1 MLRYVLRTAIAA
13 ALMVSFSSFAV
24 AQYPGPGPMPGPGNP
39 PYTPPHGGYSSAG
52 PAIGGAV
59 GGAAAV
65 AGLLY
70 WRHTHAKLEGCIS
83 GDGDKLVDKDNQTY
97 SLTNKQ
103 DESLKPGERV
113 QVVGKKSKDHAGQ
126 PTFEVRKTSKDL
138 GSCTTTSMAQPPK

>member
-1 MLRYVLRTAIAA
+1 MLRYVLRTTIAA
-13 ALMVSFSSFAV
+13 ALMVSFSAFAV
-24 AQYPGPGPMPGPGNP
+24 AQYPGPMPGPGNP
-39 PYTPPHGGYSSAG
+39 PYTAPKGGYSSAG
-52 PAIGGAV
+52 PAIGAAA

-70 WRHTHAKLEGCIS
+70 WHHTHAKLEGCVS
-83 GDGDKLVDKDNQTY
+83 GDGDKLVGNDNQTY

-103 DESLKPGERV
+103 GDTLKPGERV
-113 QVVGKKSKDHAGQ
+113 QVVGKKSKGQAGQ

>member
-1 MLRYVLRTAIAA
+1 MLRNVLRTTIAA
-13 ALMVSFSSFAV
+13 ALMVSFSAFAV
-24 AQYPGPGPMPGPGNP
+24 AQYPGPMPPGPGNP
-39 PYTPPHGGYSSAG
+39 PYTAPKGGYSSMG

-65 AGLLY
+65 AGFLY
-70 WRHTHAKLEGCIS
+70 WKHTHAKLEGCVS

-113 QVVGKKSKDHAGQ
+113 QIVGKKSKDSSGQ
-126 PTFEVRKTSKDL
+126 QAFEVRKMSKDL
-138 GSCTTTSMAQPPK
+138 GSCTTTSMAQPPR